1 MKKIATIMEVTEN
14 FGVKVFVNARK
25 SLFSIKKKTLLFALT
40 GGMLAGV
47 ANAAYG
53 VFITNFG
60 TALTGVVT
68 IISVPVSVLLV
79 IALLHERYT
88 YTELIGLIVI
98 GIGLAIALII

>member
-1 MKKIATIMEVTEN
+1 
-14 FGVKVFVNARK
+14 
-25 SLFSIKKKTLLFALT
+25 
-40 GGMLAGV
+40 MLAGV

-60 TALTGVVT
+60 TALTGIVT